1 MSQVIKLVKPTI
13 GNIVPVLIVGLYE
26 ETISHYVDWL
36 GFNVDWEYR
45 EEQLPFVISITRDG
59 FSFMLTELDTSS

>member
-1 MSQVIKLVKPTI
+1 MKSTI

-26 ETISHYVDWL
+26 ETISHCVEWL

-45 EEQLPFVISITRDG
+45 EEQHKNSIRN
-59 FSFMLTELDTSS
+59 S